1 MLVEPELSVL
11 VFERIGWDA
20 GDYARWS
27 ARLLAEQVAFVT
39 PTTHRG
45 RICTRF
51 AIINPQTS
59 AADLALIVE
68 SMR

>member
-1 MLVEPELSVL
+1 MLVEPELSV
-11 VFERIGWDA
+11 VIFERIGWDA
-20 GDYARWS
+20 ADYAHWS
-27 ARLLAEQVAFVT
+27 ARLLREQVAFVT

-45 RICTRF
+45 QICTRF

-59 AADLALIVE
+59 VSDLALIVE